1 MGDRVYAAE
10 RIMKKRIRRGKVE
23 YFVKWKGWSQKHS
36 TWEPEENI
44 LDGRLIDI
52 FEESQRGEY
61 TPKRGAKKKDQHHS
75 QKEKDKEKLAKER
88 EKERS
93 RSDDEDD
100 DDDDG
105 GGESSQDEG
114 GTEVSRLNETDQE
127 DASQSCI
134 SDEKDGKKAKGKG
147 HQVDDTAEDSSS
159 SDDAPLKGRLKD
171 SSLSLDSK
179 LRESTGAKRKAEVLS
194 KESGKIGVTITT
206 SPGGSSSP
214 PPVKISKVKESTP
227 FTSEKVSSRRLSSK
241 VEKEDVKSQTGKN
254 DLKRSGLSSSLTSVK
269 SPQVSA
275 KLSSPPPSATSSGP
289 KTDIEHK
296 KATTPVAPN
305 GVQETGAGPAEPTV
319 ARGEEVPKQKRPQHP
334 QETGTLSRK
343 DLPMGNH
350 CVKSDDKLNN
360 NNVDDEKLRIVTSD
374 VLTHQGGDYWRNRN
388 PVADQIFITDVTV
401 NLQTVTIRECKTEK
415 GFFKERDHKEQ
426 KSDIK

>member
-1 MGDRVYAAE
+1 MNHT
-10 RIMKKRIRRGKVE
+10 I
-23 YFVKWKGWSQKHS
+23 YFIFRHS

-127 DASQSCI
+127 DASQSCKSMVDVHKMIGTVKEENILRKRFSTGI

-227 FTSEKVSSRRLSSK
+227 FTVSFLSFS
-241 VEKEDVKSQTGKN
+241 VCLVHC
-254 DLKRSGLSSSLTSVK
+254 RIGLPLTS
-269 SPQVSA
+269 
-275 KLSSPPPSATSSGP
+275 
-289 KTDIEHK
+289 
-296 KATTPVAPN
+296 
-305 GVQETGAGPAEPTV
+305 
-319 ARGEEVPKQKRPQHP
+319 
-334 QETGTLSRK
+334 
-343 DLPMGNH
+343 
-350 CVKSDDKLNN
+350 C
-360 NNVDDEKLRIVTSD
+360 
-374 VLTHQGGDYWRNRN
+374 
-388 PVADQIFITDVTV
+388 
-401 NLQTVTIRECKTEK
+401 
-415 GFFKERDHKEQ
+415 FFH
-426 KSDIK
+426 